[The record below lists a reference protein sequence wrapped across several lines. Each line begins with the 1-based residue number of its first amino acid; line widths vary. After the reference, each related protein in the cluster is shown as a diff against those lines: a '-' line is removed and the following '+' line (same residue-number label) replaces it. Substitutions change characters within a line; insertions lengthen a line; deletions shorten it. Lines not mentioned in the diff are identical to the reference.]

1 MPAPPEVYFGDF
13 FMARQADIEFMKI
26 ALQLA
31 ERGRYLTAPNPMV
44 GAVIVKN
51 NKIISK
57 GYHHKAGGDHAEI
70 AAFKNAKTSVKGAT
84 LYVTLE
90 PCCHTGRTGPC
101 TDAIL
106 TSGIKRVVIATRDAD
121 PRVKG
126 KGIRIL
132 KKAGID
138 VEAGVLRKD
147 AVKLNEAYFHY
158 NITKRP
164 FIVLKE
170 AQSIDGR
177 IAVANGDSKWI
188 SSSDSLRMAHGLR
201 AEADAV
207 IVGMGTVRKD
217 NPSLTVRHIKADD
230 PYRIV
235 LTNSLKFPRNCNLL
249 KKNKD
254 YKTILASSVEQIEKY
269 SKKNKG
275 SNLTY
280 WNIKKNSNGCLD
292 VKDLITKANDFGIR
306 HILVEGGSEVA
317 TSFLKAKLVDK
328 YLAVLAPKIIGSG
341 INSINDL
348 GIRKVSNSITFKESE
363 FVPSGKD
370 CLFIGYP
377 DWSKK

>member
-1 MPAPPEVYFGDF
+1 
-13 FMARQADIEFMKI
+13 MARQADIEIMKI

-31 ERGRYLTAPNPMV
+31 EKGKFKTAPNPMV

-70 AAFKNAKTSVKGAT
+70 DAIKKAKTSIKGAA

-90 PCCHTGRTGPC
+90 PCCHIGRTGPC

-106 TSGIKRVVIATRDAD
+106 KSGIKRVVIATRDTD

-132 KKAGID
+132 KRSGID
-138 VEAGVLRKD
+138 IEVGVLKKE
-147 AVKLNEAYFHY
+147 AIKLNESYFHF
-158 NITKRP
+158 NTNKRP

-177 IAVANGDSKWI
+177 IATSSGDSKWI
-188 SSSDSLRMAHGLR
+188 SSPDSLKFAHELR

-207 IVGMGTVRKD
+207 IVGMGTVKKD
-217 NPSLTVRHIKADD
+217 NPSLTVRRIKGSN
-230 PYRIV
+230 PYRII
-235 LTNSLKFPRNCNLL
+235 LTKSLKFPRNCKLIQ
-249 KKNKD
+249 KNSD
-254 YKTILASSVEQIEKY
+254 YKTILASSVENIEKY
-269 SKKNKG
+269 LKSNKT

-280 WNIKKNSNGCLD
+280 WSIKKNRKKELD
-292 VKDLITKANDFGIR
+292 IKDLITKANEFGIR

-317 TSFLKAKLVDK
+317 TSFMKAKLVDK
-328 YLAVLAPKIIGSG
+328 YIAVLAPKIIGSG

-348 GIRKVSNSITFKESE
+348 DIRKVSNSITFKESE
-363 FVPSGKD
+363 FILNGKD

-377 DWSKK
+377 NWSKA